1 MVNWGII
8 IRDSEGQVLA
18 AVSSAGPEGGD
29 LFARRLLCLTRAL
42 MFAGEIG
49 FFDVEIDI
57 ADARLFHALSSKS
70 LDNSRWGHLIEG
82 VRLCLQACASLQS
95 KVMAV
100 AVFVGGAVLGA
111 AFGEVFAVLHD
122 TVKNVGSK
130 VLMFKSVL
138 KSLESNLDLLAPV
151 VEEISGLN
159 RELGRPEEET
169 KSLIED
175 MKKAEELIRTCSAI
189 SGWSVKFQA
198 HHSKQLTELD
208 KAIVKFCR
216 VHMPAQIKRD
226 TLQILKDT
234 SQISQILEDK
244 SSQILGNTSQISQIL
259 EDKSSQILG
268 NTSQISQIL
277 EDTSQIS
284 QMIWEEFKAFREE
297 NKLKK
302 EKVQIP
308 ITPCRQC
315 GNTTPL
321 EIQGHDV
328 PIKVKQLSSKSKQGS
343 REFVNEIGMISGLQ
357 HPNLVRLYGCC
368 IEAKQLLLVYEYMEN
383 NSLANALFGPVDGQ
397 LDGQLKLDWPAR
409 QKICLGIARGT
420 LTLRSLTLVLAKL
433 DEEENT
439 HISTRIA
446 GTIGYIAPEY
456 VLSGHLTYKA
466 DVYSFGV
473 GALEIVAGR
482 MNIIYRPDEYY
493 VSLLDWA
500 KDLQQKGDLMKLV
513 DPELEPGFHKE
524 EALRMIKLA
533 LLCTNPSPAL
543 RPPMN
548 VIVGLLEGWTV
559 VDELAR
565 DPSVYGNEWN
575 FEALR
580 DQFDPT
586 IRPSSVESQSL
597 SQTSNATWIGSTSTS
612 AHYLYSTN

>member
-1 MVNWGII
+1 
-8 IRDSEGQVLA
+8 
-18 AVSSAGPEGGD
+18 
-29 LFARRLLCLTRAL
+29 
-42 MFAGEIG
+42 
-49 FFDVEIDI
+49 
-57 ADARLFHALSSKS
+57 
-70 LDNSRWGHLIEG
+70 
-82 VRLCLQACASLQS
+82 
-95 KVMAV
+95 
-100 AVFVGGAVLGA
+100 
-111 AFGEVFAVLHD
+111 
-122 TVKNVGSK
+122 
-130 VLMFKSVL
+130 
-138 KSLESNLDLLAPV
+138 
-151 VEEISGLN
+151 
-159 RELGRPEEET
+159 
-169 KSLIED
+169 
-175 MKKAEELIRTCSAI
+175 
-189 SGWSVKFQA
+189 
-198 HHSKQLTELD
+198 
-208 KAIVKFCR
+208 
-216 VHMPAQIKRD
+216 MPAQIKRD

-328 PIKVKQLSSKSKQGS
+328 PIKELRGLELHTSFFTYRQIKAATNNFNAANELGEGGFGSVYKGILLDGTIIAVKQLSSKSMQGS
-343 REFVNEIGMISGLQ
+343 REFVNEISMISGLR
-357 HPNLVRLYGCC
+357 HPNLIRLYGCC
-368 IEAKQLLLVYEYMEN
+368 IEAKQLLLVYEFMEN
-383 NSLANALFGPVDGQ
+383 NSLAKALFGPVDGQ
-397 LDGQLKLDWPAR
+397 LKLDWPER
-409 QKICLGIARGT
+409 QKICLGIARGLAYLHT
-420 LTLRSLTLVLAKL
+420 LKIVHRDIKPANVLLDRDLNPKISDFGVAKL
-433 DEEENT
+433 DEVKNT
-439 HISTRIA
+439 HISTRII

-482 MNIIYRPDEYY
+482 KNIIYRPDEYY

-524 EALRMIKLA
+524 EALRMIKVA
-533 LLCTNPSPAL
+533 LLCTNPSPTL

-559 VDELAR
+559 VDELGR